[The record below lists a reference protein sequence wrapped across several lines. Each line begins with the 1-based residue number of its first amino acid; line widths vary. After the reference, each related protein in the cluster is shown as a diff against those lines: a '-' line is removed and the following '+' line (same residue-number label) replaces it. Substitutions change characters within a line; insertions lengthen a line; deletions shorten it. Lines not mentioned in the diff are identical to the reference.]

1 MGQFNHSAATL
12 RLFGETLDPS
22 EVTILLGCQPSVA
35 KRMGEVTRDLSG
47 RERIAKYGQW
57 RLEAVAAKPGDIE
70 SQIRDLLNQVSDD
83 MEVWKRLSE
92 NFDIDIFCG
101 LFMQTA
107 NDGLS
112 LSPELML
119 MLGQRGIALSL
130 DVYEP
135 MENGED

>member
-1 MGQFNHSAATL
+1 MGQFNHSATTL
-12 RLFGETLDPS
+12 RLFGEILEPS
-22 EVTILLGCQPSVA
+22 EVTILLGCQPSVTER
-35 KRMGEVTRDLSG
+35 KGEVIRYSSG

-57 RLEAVAAKPGDIE
+57 RLEAVDAKPGDIE
-70 SQIRDLLNQVSDD
+70 NQIRYLLGQVSDD

-101 LFMQTA
+101 LFMNTA
-107 NDGLS
+107 NDGVS
-112 LSPELML
+112 LSPELMV

-135 MENGED
+135 MENGEG